1 LIKLTSK
8 IDFLAILYRN
18 MDFLWIFLARYELKS
33 FLRGVLPEFFGKF
46 FFVLFR
52 DFHDLA
58 GRLKIFIVLGEFPIV
73 GKFVFGKF
81 FGKFLGNFRALGQ
94 REYKVI
100 RLELCAGRRDAV
112 NVGE

>member
-18 MDFLWIFLARYELKS
+18 MDFLWIFLARYEFKKFFEGS
-33 FLRGVLPEFFGKF
+33 FTRVFREK

-73 GKFVFGKF
+73 GKFL
-81 FGKFLGNFRALGQ
+81 LGNFLGDFW
-94 REYKVI
+94 EI
-100 RLELCAGRRDAV
+100 LEH
-112 NVGE
+112 